1 MRTLLMRLKGLRFL
15 AWELCTKAVTE
26 NSFSVCVYIY
36 IYLAFFFQSKNRV
49 FKTPRTFSYSS
60 TYSGKWEGRK

>member
-15 AWELCTKAVTE
+15 AWELCIKAVTE

-36 IYLAFFFQSKNRV
+36 IYIYLAFFFSV
-49 FKTPRTFSYSS
+49 
-60 TYSGKWEGRK
+60 